1 MACGWLVMFGRNKK
15 KNTCCVSLDYWIEE
29 FLSRFVLV
37 VSLFFKGVKNT
48 SGVCVCSAEM
58 TCL

>member
-48 SGVCVCSAEM
+48 SGVCVCV
-58 TCL
+58 LVR